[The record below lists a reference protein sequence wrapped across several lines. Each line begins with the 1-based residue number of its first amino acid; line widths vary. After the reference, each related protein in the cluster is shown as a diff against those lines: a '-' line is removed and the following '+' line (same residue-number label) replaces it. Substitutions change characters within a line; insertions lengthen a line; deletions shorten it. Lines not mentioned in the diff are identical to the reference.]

1 LSESQFQTI
10 SDALRIR
17 QSQPVEGNRLD
28 NICASIPTQRDEV
41 QHVDI
46 LCRDVNT
53 FFCEQQINLLLIN
66 NRGINTCKLI
76 TS

>member
-1 LSESQFQTI
+1 MSRIINDINEGSSQ
-10 SDALRIR
+10 SPDL
-17 QSQPVEGNRLD
+17 
-28 NICASIPTQRDEV
+28 
-41 QHVDI
+41 